1 MWCLPVWSV
10 SLFRVHS
17 GRCWDGCV
25 IYFACLASMFFFFK
39 QKTAYEMRISD
50 WSSDVCSSDLG
61 FIVARNGRAS
71 GAKAMRLRA
80 NLGHDARGWLA
91 DLKELRFDNELL
103 ARGSLRWLQDAR
115 GREID
120 VNADELHLSRLMPWL
135 AVWRDAPPALSQAA
149 RLSGAVRNL
158 VLRRA

>member
-1 MWCLPVWSV
+1 
-10 SLFRVHS
+10 
-17 GRCWDGCV
+17 
-25 IYFACLASMFFFFK
+25 
-39 QKTAYEMRISD
+39 
-50 WSSDVCSSDLG
+50 
-61 FIVARNGRAS
+61 
-71 GAKAMRLRA
+71 MRLRA

-158 VLRRA
+158 VLRLHTGVDGKTHRSEEHTSELQSLMRISYAVF

>member
-1 MWCLPVWSV
+1 
-10 SLFRVHS
+10 
-17 GRCWDGCV
+17 
-25 IYFACLASMFFFFK
+25 
-39 QKTAYEMRISD
+39 
-50 WSSDVCSSDLG
+50 
-61 FIVARNGRAS
+61 
-71 GAKAMRLRA
+71 MRLRA

-120 VNADELHLSRLMPWL
+120 VNADELHLTRLMPWL

-149 RLSGAVRNL
+149 RLSGAGRKL
-158 VLRRA
+158 VLLLHTGGDGKPHTSTNARLALLPLAPPADRNRVAS

>member
-1 MWCLPVWSV
+1 
-10 SLFRVHS
+10 
-17 GRCWDGCV
+17 
-25 IYFACLASMFFFFK
+25 
-39 QKTAYEMRISD
+39 
-50 WSSDVCSSDLG
+50 
-61 FIVARNGRAS
+61 
-71 GAKAMRLRA
+71 MRLRA

-158 VLRRA
+158 RSEERRVGKECVSTCRSRWSPYQ

>member
-1 MWCLPVWSV
+1 
-10 SLFRVHS
+10 
-17 GRCWDGCV
+17 
-25 IYFACLASMFFFFK
+25 
-39 QKTAYEMRISD
+39 MRISD
-50 WSSDVCSSDLG
+50 WSSDVCSSDLADINIDSEG

-120 VNADELHLSRLMPWL
+120 VNADELHLSRLMPW
-135 AVWRDAPPALSQAA
+135 QI
-149 RLSGAVRNL
+149 G
-158 VLRRA
+158 RAHA